1 MSITSRIITAVVFAL
16 CVSFP
21 ASVLAAQ
28 DPSTW
33 SRDQIAAALAQ
44 GTGMTKDGVGLAL
57 GDSPKAMDR
66 ATDALV
72 GVQVIAQLSEAKD
85 EDAAA
90 TAVDWAVSKVKDKL
104 VTGPAATALTA
115 VSLYKA
121 SLDAIHDYAY
131 MPAMDERIYA
141 AYRAQRMADS
151 RSGQLSPSP
160 ESSETAFS
168 VATEK
173 SLSGYQVVRDRVYK
187 EMLKRRNLAPEM
199 IGKRFEDFLR
209 GQIDMYWQAR
219 METRMQREYLREN
232 RDRLIAQAWEQ
243 ARKDLAAAKPK
254 LPAGLGA
261 DPDAEAALAAWKA
274 DFEAEINSRGGDKG
288 QYTYTEQLEWVTAPY
303 IKNGSVVGRHQ
314 IWATYVYYA
323 GEHKGRT
330 IKQTVN
336 SFFIGNP
343 EPGVY
348 TSVSEI
354 KRKYANKKGAAQR
367 PATSPPAPQPGTAE
381 STTKSLDDTKKSLKE
396 LGDSLKNIFK

>member
-1 MSITSRIITAVVFAL
+1 MSITSRTVTALAFAL
-16 CVSFP
+16 CVSLP
-21 ASVLAAQ
+21 APVLATQ

-44 GTGMTKDGVGLAL
+44 GTGMTKDAVGLSL

-66 ATDALV
+66 ATDVLA

-85 EDAAA
+85 DDAAA
-90 TAVDWAVSKVKDKL
+90 TAVDWALSKVKDKL

-160 ESSETAFS
+160 ESSDTAFS
-168 VATEK
+168 VATQK
-173 SLSGYQVVRDRVYK
+173 GLSGYQVVRDRVYK

-243 ARKDLAAAKPK
+243 ARNDLAAAKPK

-274 DFEAEINSRGGDKG
+274 DFEAEINGRGGDKG
-288 QYTYTEQLEWVTAPY
+288 TYTYREQLEWVTAPY

-336 SFFIGNP
+336 SFYVGNP
-343 EPGVY
+343 EPGAY
-348 TSVSEI
+348 TSVSEL

-367 PATSPPAPQPGTAE
+367 SATSPPSPQAGSAE
-381 STTKSLDDTKKSLKE
+381 DPVQGLQNTQKSLKE
-396 LGDSLKNIFK
+396 LENTLKNLFK